1 MVHQPGFL
9 NLSGQIPESR
19 KPNTKA
25 ISQATSVDEADKANE
40 IVNEA
45 SQKTKID
52 PMVEFYRLEKALTLV
67 TLALI
72 AVIFFIVWFFL
83 SLNIALSY
91 LLGAIV
97 GVIYLR
103 LLSKDVERL
112 GRQGGRLGVKGLG
125 LFAALII
132 VASRW
137 QQLHILPVFFGF
149 LTYKI
154 SVFLYMLKAIPFASE
169 ETKK

>member
-1 MVHQPGFL
+1 
-9 NLSGQIPESR
+9 
-19 KPNTKA
+19 
-25 ISQATSVDEADKANE
+25 
-40 IVNEA
+40 
-45 SQKTKID
+45 
-52 PMVEFYRLEKALTLV
+52 
-67 TLALI
+67 LALI

-83 SLNIALSY
+83 SLNIAFSY

-169 ETKK
+169 ETQK